1 MLNQPVGR
9 RQPEKAGLAGQ
20 PGTPLEGKRMPPE
33 IPNPDDP
40 VTPWLLKWI
49 FLPLFGGALLIVFG
63 GVQINQWKCNR
74 EAKRQ
79 GYLQGNYFPPN
90 RVGIGEACICE
101 KKLRPD
107 GTVDSSARL
116 VIDLEH
122 RKLSW

>member
-1 MLNQPVGR
+1 
-9 RQPEKAGLAGQ
+9 
-20 PGTPLEGKRMPPE
+20 MPPE
-33 IPNPDDP
+33 IPKPDDS
-40 VTPWLLKWI
+40 VTPRLLKWI
-49 FLPLFGGALLIVFG
+49 FLPLFVGALLIAFG

-79 GYLQGNYFPPN
+79 GYLQGNYIPAN
-90 RVGIGEACICE
+90 RVGVGEVCICE
-101 KKLRPD
+101 NSLKPD